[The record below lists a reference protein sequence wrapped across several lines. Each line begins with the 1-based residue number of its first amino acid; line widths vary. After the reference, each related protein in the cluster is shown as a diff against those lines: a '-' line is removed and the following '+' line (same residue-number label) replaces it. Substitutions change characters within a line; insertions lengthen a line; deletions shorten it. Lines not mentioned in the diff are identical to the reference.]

1 MDVVISFSI
10 GKSLGVEAD
19 SGVFASMILLCEYSP
34 CGEGGSVYLKEEWFC
49 WVRLKQGRVGEDSIY
64 KGV

>member
-1 MDVVISFSI
+1 MDVVVMFGI

-34 CGEGGSVYLKEEWFC
+34 CGEGRSIDLKEEWAPYHN
-49 WVRLKQGRVGEDSIY
+49 L
-64 KGV
+64 